1 MNKNILKTGI
11 QQFISE
17 NLKTD
22 SLSVLLKKSP
32 FPEISNKELAQQL
45 KGKQISQKKFPTL
58 FETSGIVYPKKMH
71 LEQASSEGTAMY
83 KSNLVSG
90 KILLDLTG
98 GMGIDALYFASNF
111 ERVICCEK
119 NDELA
124 QITKHNMSQL
134 GLDHV
139 KVIHGDGIAFL
150 RASSSPFDCIYA
162 DPSRRI
168 EGKRLVRL
176 EDYEPNI
183 LVELDMLMEK
193 CKVLMLKTS
202 PLLDIEQGIKQL
214 KQVTECHIVAVRNE
228 VKELIWIIRPDF
240 QGILRIKAINIDGPG
255 DNQFEFTLEQ
265 ERETSVEYHAPL
277 AYLYE
282 PNAAILKSGGFK
294 SVARHYQLNKLAVS
308 SHLYTSNKK
317 VDFPGRKFRIQD
329 VQDFSRNWNKVM
341 RVHKANITTRNFGIS
356 VAELRKRFR
365 IADGGETYL
374 FFTTLSNEQKVII
387 RCVKC

>member
-22 SLSVLLKKSP
+22 ILSVLLKRSP
-32 FPEISNKELAQQL
+32 FPEISIKELAQQL
-45 KGKQISQKKFPTL
+45 EGKQISQKKFPTL

-98 GMGIDALYFASNF
+98 GMGIDSLFFASNF

-134 GLDHV
+134 GLEHV
-139 KVIHGDGIAFL
+139 EVVHGDGIAFL

-162 DPSRRI
+162 DPSRRS

-183 LVELDMLMEK
+183 LAELDMLMEK
-193 CKVLMLKTS
+193 CEVLMLKTS

-228 VKELIWIIRPDF
+228 VKELIWIIHPGF
-240 QGILRIKAINIDGPG
+240 QGTSRIRTVNIDSSGH
-255 DNQFEFTLEQ
+255 NEFGFSLAQ
-265 ERETSVEYHAPL
+265 ERETSVAYHPPL
-277 AYLYE
+277 TYLYE
-282 PNAAILKSGGFK
+282 PNAAILKSGGFN
-294 SVARHYQLNKLAVS
+294 SVARHYQLKKLAVS
-308 SHLYTSNKK
+308 SHLYTSDET
-317 VDFPGRKFRIQD
+317 VDFPGRIFRIQD
-329 VQDFSRNWNKVM
+329 VQDFSRNCNKVM
-341 RVHKANITTRNFGIS
+341 RIHKANITTRNFGMS

-365 IADGGETYL
+365 IADGGEIYL
-374 FFTTLSNEQKVII
+374 FFTTLSDGQKVII